1 MFVFMYVVVI
11 VWGSVG
17 MLVVLRPLLKIVG
30 FSLGVLMYV
39 VCLCKGCDSCCVF
52 CLYCGAVGVR
62 VWGV

>member
-30 FSLGVLMYV
+30 FSLGVLLYV
-39 VCLCKGCDSCCVF
+39 CVRDVIHVVF
-52 CLYCGAVGVR
+52 LFVL
-62 VWGV
+62 